1 MDKSNLDSVLER
13 VRELFEQAYERG
25 AQEALRRVADVIRGP
40 GGASTGSRG
49 GRRGRPAGRPA
60 SRKGGGRTRARRG
73 AARAFIER
81 VLKEKGNATVPQIMA
96 AASNADEKAV
106 SISAIRFELY
116 RGKKDRRYKNTSGK
130 WSLPGRAAKE

>member
-1 MDKSNLDSVLER
+1 MTNGNLDSLLDKL
-13 VRELFEQAYERG
+13 REMF
-25 AQEALRRVADVIRGP
+25 AQEYQRGEHDALRRMVDAMRAP
-40 GGASTGSRG
+40 GGRKA
-49 GRRGRPAGRPA
+49 AGR
-60 SRKGGGRTRARRG
+60 SSQKGGRTRARRG

-96 AASNADEKAV
+96 SASGADEKAV

-130 WSLPGRAAKE
+130 WSLPAGRK

>member
-1 MDKSNLDSVLER
+1 MTNGNFDSLLDKL
-13 VRELFEQAYERG
+13 RELFGQEYQRG
-25 AQEALRRVADVIRGP
+25 QHDALRRMVDAMRGP
-40 GGASTGSRG
+40 GARG
-49 GRRGRPAGRPA
+49 GRRQVRRAAGR
-60 SRKGGGRTRARRG
+60 GGRTRARRG

-96 AASNADEKAV
+96 SASNTDERAV

-130 WSLPGRAAKE
+130 WSLPSTRKAK